1 MKNIDMLR
9 AGATIA
15 ALSLIPSVST
25 ESVVSRAEL
34 NTESIM
40 QPIGAVACHMPA
52 IERDTV
58 TYQTYDYLKTAG
70 EKPIEVG
77 LGIGD
82 LGEEVETSAL
92 VETVNSKI
100 ESTGYT
106 FASNIDTLNGEKR
119 DDADYALRSFLS
131 FVDKMPR
138 ELLDAI
144 RVDTIQITFDGLE
157 GERSMSVGG
166 DTVFGIYIGQDAT
179 RHSHGAEYLLTD
191 HIISQF
197 EKDCPLDPKN
207 RNLVIDEFMDLLTL
221 NPADVTDLWARTN
234 FDETEQQDRYTEAA
248 TRGVMTPAQAARRIR
263 TDSDTYSLES
273 RSLPTITALVDM
285 LNHSKPGLGD
295 RTSDY
300 LSGLLAQL
308 VDQDNI
314 ADEAI
319 YLALEAK
326 STVLDRMLS
335 RYEVG
340 YKKSV
345 DDPRAAQIDGLYLNN
360 AIEQHRLDYPELDV
374 IVGGLDDNK
383 YVRLHFDEVNRQIL
397 TMTTRGS
404 SFREEGMP
412 DYDLLNFDNRGMDEF
427 LRALKI
433 VAGDSGAEIT
443 GMHQEY
449 RIAEE
454 EHNNT
459 YPDGI
464 FIAVADVPNWAG
476 WDLLEAQ
483 KKVWD
488 KI

>member
-25 ESVVSRAEL
+25 ESAINSADRSPEL
-34 NTESIM
+34 ST
-40 QPIGAVACHMPA
+40 QPIGAVACRMSTL
-52 IERDTV
+52 ERDAV

-70 EKPIEVG
+70 EKPVEVG

-82 LGEEVETSAL
+82 LGEEVETGAL
-92 VETVNSKI
+92 VETVNSRI
-100 ESTGYT
+100 ATTGYS
-106 FASNIDTLNGEKR
+106 FDSNIGTLAGEKR
-119 DDADYALRSFLS
+119 EDADYALRSFFN

-144 RVDTIQITFDGLE
+144 KVDTIQISFDGLE
-157 GERSMSVGG
+157 GERSMSIGG
-166 DTVFGIYIGQDAT
+166 DKVFGIYIGQDAT

-273 RSLPTITALVDM
+273 HTLPTITALVDM

-300 LSGLLAQL
+300 LSGLLAKL

-314 ADEAI
+314 VDEAI

-345 DDPRAAQIDGLYLNN
+345 DDPYIAEVDGLYLNN
-360 AIEQHRLDYPELDV
+360 SISQNRLDYPELDV
-374 IVGGLDDNK
+374 NVGGLDYNN
-383 YVRLHFDEVNRQIL
+383 YVRLHFDEENRQIL

-404 SFREEGMP
+404 GFSEDGMP

-427 LRALKI
+427 MRALKI
-433 VAGDSGAEIT
+433 VAGGSGAEIT
-443 GMHQEY
+443 GVHQEY
-449 RIAEE
+449 RVAEE
-454 EHNNT
+454 ERDNT
-459 YPDGI
+459 YPDGV
-464 FIAVADVPNWAG
+464 FVAVADVPNWAG

-483 KKVWD
+483 KKVWEE
-488 KI
+488 I